1 MTFRSWLQH
10 AFAMPTESAKPTD
23 RQLQIVEKLAR
34 EVARR
39 ELTTPAIAF
48 LEMSRPLNYLGSQA
62 LHFFQP
68 IATAVLNPQDY
79 SEFAE
84 FLGRRDS
91 IDWMIEK
98 VNESEADFA
107 KAATQKTPTPNREL
121 NDNAFT
127 E

>member
-1 MTFRSWLQH
+1 MTFRSWLRH
-10 AFAMPTESAKPTD
+10 AFAMPSESAKPTE
-23 RQLQIVEKLAR
+23 RQLEIVERLAR

-68 IATAVLNPQDY
+68 IATAVLNPHDY

-98 VNESEADFA
+98 VNESEAEFT
-107 KAATQKTPTPNREL
+107 KSATQKKPTSNREL
-121 NDNAFT
+121 NDSSSN